1 MQTKPDQCTLFS
13 KCKVL
18 HLGNITE
25 VPTTNYKVAGS
36 LIDS

>member
-1 MQTKPDQCTLFS
+1 MEMKPDQCTLFS
-13 KCKVL
+13 KYTVL

-25 VPTTNYKVAGS
+25 VPTTISKVSGS